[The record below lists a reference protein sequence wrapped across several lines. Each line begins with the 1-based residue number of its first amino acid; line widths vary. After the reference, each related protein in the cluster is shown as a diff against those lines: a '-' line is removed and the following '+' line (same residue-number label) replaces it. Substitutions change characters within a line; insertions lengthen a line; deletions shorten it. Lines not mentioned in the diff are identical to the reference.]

1 MHSQGEKRE
10 IIMNNAI
17 NNSITGGL
25 YGMVE
30 IKQERGMKH
39 ATNVD

>member
-17 NNSITGGL
+17 NNSITGGV
-25 YGMVE
+25 YGMAWFRD
-30 IKQERGMKH
+30 KTRERYE
-39 ATNVD
+39 TCN